1 MDPVSVDSYLDSILR
16 SCSRSGR
23 YSCGERN
30 ALAVEVQI
38 GLSTHH
44 FGNFYVSV
52 DNTGLSGGE
61 EHLLVVGALG
71 TNAENDLL
79 VYQRLESVGISLSL
93 GNLYVV
99 LNALGG
105 LGVLGAELYDIL
117 AVLLEK
123 NSVDEVHL
131 RRADEARNELVY
143 RIVVKVLRS
152 IYLLDVTVF
161 HNNDTVTHR
170 HSLSLV
176 MSNVDKG
183 GTQSLMELGYLG
195 SHLSTELS
203 VEVGKRLV
211 KKEYLRLTNYSTS
224 ESNTLSLT
232 AGESLRLSVQQV
244 SDVKYLSGLLD
255 LTHLLDRKPK
265 AMSGGQRQRVAL
277 GRAIVRSPK
286 VFLLD
291 EPLSNLD
298 AKLRAQM
305 RTEIAKIHKKLGTT
319 FIYVTHDQ
327 TEAMTMGDRIVCMK
341 DGFVQQIDTPQN
353 LYENPVNKFVAGFL
367 GSPQMNFIDAEL
379 KEEYGQYIVEFGAT
393 NGRGNRYQIIV
404 PESKVNEDLN
414 SYVGKEIVL
423 GIRPESIHDEEM
435 YLSNAST
442 GVIDANVEIT
452 EMMGAETY
460 LYLLC
465 EGIPLTARV
474 SPRSTARPGDDIKVA
489 IDPNRIHIFDKETEK
504 AIVN

>member
-1 MDPVSVDSYLDSILR
+1 MAGLTLKGIYKKYPGGVVD
-16 SCSRSGR
+16 
-23 YSCGERN
+23 
-30 ALAVEVQI
+30 
-38 GLSTHH
+38 
-44 FGNFYVSV
+44 
-52 DNTGLSGGE
+52 
-61 EHLLVVGALG
+61 
-71 TNAENDLL
+71 
-79 VYQRLESVGISLSL
+79 
-93 GNLYVV
+93 
-99 LNALGG
+99 
-105 LGVLGAELYDIL
+105 
-117 AVLLEK
+117 
-123 NSVDEVHL
+123 
-131 RRADEARNELVY
+131 
-143 RIVVKVLRS
+143 
-152 IYLLDVTVF
+152 
-161 HNNDTVTHR
+161 
-170 HSLSLV
+170 
-176 MSNVDKG
+176 
-183 GTQSLMELGYLG
+183 
-195 SHLSTELS
+195 
-203 VEVGKRLV
+203 
-211 KKEYLRLTNYSTS
+211 
-224 ESNTLSLT
+224 
-232 AGESLRLSVQQV
+232 V
-244 SDVKYLSGLLD
+244 SDVNLEIRDKEFIVLVGPSGCGKSTTLRMIAGLEEISEGELYIGDRLVNDIAPKDRDIAMVFQNYALYPHMTVFDNMAFGLKLRKVPKAEIERKVNEAAKILD

-379 KEEYGQYIVEFGAT
+379 KEEYGQFIVEFGAT

-404 PESKVNEDLN
+404 PESKVNEDLGN
-414 SYVGKEIVL
+414 YVGKEIIL
-423 GIRPESIHDEEM
+423 GVRPESIHDEEM